1 MKIGVNITEYS
12 FLSDFLKSYFMA
24 KENVVIF
31 DEVFD
36 VCEVNTYDNYILK
49 VGTVKSLN
57 ERGVTP
63 S

>member
-1 MKIGVNITEYS
+1 
-12 FLSDFLKSYFMA
+12 MA

-36 VCEVNTYDNYILK
+36 VCEGNTYDNYILK